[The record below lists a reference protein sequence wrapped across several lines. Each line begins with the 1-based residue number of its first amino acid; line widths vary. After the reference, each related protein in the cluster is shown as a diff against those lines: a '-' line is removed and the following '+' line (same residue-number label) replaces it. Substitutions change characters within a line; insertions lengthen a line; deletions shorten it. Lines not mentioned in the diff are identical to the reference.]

1 LEFNFIDTN
10 FIKFKNM
17 ASFSGKVSIIT
28 GGTSGMGEGVA
39 LKLSGEGSN
48 IVLGGRDIKKGTT
61 LVRRLTEGGS
71 GAEFVS
77 GDVSVP
83 QINKKL
89 VETAVSSFG
98 RLDILV
104 LSAGR
109 LGIGRLTEVSEK
121 EWERTID
128 VNLNAVFYLLKYAIP
143 VMMKNGGGNIVIIGS
158 VAAFHAF
165 PGHPAYCASK
175 GALVSLVRQVAADY
189 GPSIRINLVCPAQV
203 DTPLL
208 RDSVK
213 AFDNPGTIIS
223 QTEAR
228 LPLKRLGTARDIAD
242 AVCFLASDSSSWITG
257 SCLTVDGGFLCT

>member
-1 LEFNFIDTN
+1 MKTL
-10 FIKFKNM
+10 
-17 ASFSGKVSIIT
+17 SGKVSIIT
-28 GGTSGMGEGVA
+28 GGTSGMGEGVV
-39 LKLSGEGSN
+39 LKFSSEGSKLV
-48 IVLGGRDIKKGTT
+48 IGGRDIQKGST
-61 LVRRLTEGGS
+61 LERRLAENGY
-71 GAEFVS
+71 GAVFVP
-77 GDVSVP
+77 GDVSEP
-83 QINKKL
+83 LLNKKL

-109 LGIGRLTEVSEK
+109 LGIGRLTDVSE
-121 EWERTID
+121 EQWERTIN

-143 VMMKNGGGNIVIIGS
+143 VMIENGGGNIVIIGS

-189 GPSIRINLVCPAQV
+189 GPAIRINLICPAQV

-208 RDSVK
+208 RDSVR
-213 AFDNPGTIIS
+213 AFDNPHTIIN

-228 LPLKRLGTARDIAD
+228 LPLRRLGTVKDIAD
-242 AVCFLASDSSSWITG
+242 AVHFLAGDSSSWITG

>member
-1 LEFNFIDTN
+1 MKTL
-10 FIKFKNM
+10 
-17 ASFSGKVSIIT
+17 SGKVSIIT

-39 LKLSGEGSN
+39 IRFSAEGSN
-48 IVLGGRDIKKGTT
+48 LVIGGRDLHKGTT
-61 LVRRLTEGGS
+61 LVRRLAENGY
-71 GAEFVS
+71 GAVFVP
-77 GDVSVP
+77 GDVSEL

-109 LGIGRLTEVSEK
+109 LGIGRLTDVSE
-121 EWERTID
+121 EQWERTID

-143 VMMKNGGGNIVIIGS
+143 VMIENGGGNIVIIGS

-208 RDSVK
+208 RDSVR
-213 AFDNPGTIIS
+213 AFENPDTIIN
-223 QTEAR
+223 QTEAG
-228 LPLKRLGTARDIAD
+228 LPLKRLGTAGDIAD
-242 AVCFLASDSSSWITG
+242 AVYFLAGDSSSWITG

>member
-1 LEFNFIDTN
+1 MTSLSN
-10 FIKFKNM
+10 
-17 ASFSGKVSIIT
+17 KVSIVT
-28 GGTSGMGEGVA
+28 GGTSGMGEGVV

-48 IVLGGRDIKKGTT
+48 MVIGGRDINRGTT
-61 LVRRLTEGGS
+61 LAGRLAEGGS
-71 GAEFVS
+71 GAVFVP
-77 GDVSVP
+77 GDVSDP
-83 QINKKL
+83 QLNKKL
-89 VETAVSSFG
+89 VETAVSNFG

-109 LGIGRLTEVSEK
+109 LGIGRLTDISE
-121 EWERTID
+121 EQWERTID

-143 VMMKNGGGNIVIIGS
+143 VMNQNGGGNIVIIGS

-189 GPSIRINLVCPAQV
+189 GPHIRINLICPAQV

-208 RDSVK
+208 RDSVR
-213 AFDNPGTIIS
+213 AFDNPDTIINR
-223 QTEAR
+223 TEAR
-228 LPLKRLGTARDIAD
+228 LPLKRLGTAKDIAD
-242 AVCFLASDSSSWITG
+242 AVYFLVNDSSSWITG